1 MARQAFGAQQLQLRV
16 AHTLALAAVMAVR
29 VAALV
34 MAYLVLA
41 VTAVAVA
48 VVQADMQAPAAGV
61 MGTVQG
67 PQPQVLA
74 AVAEA
79 DHKATTLL
87 LAPAL
92 LTLVLQAAAVLVCLV
107 KDQTARLVLLLPQE
121 VMVVAEGLLDKQGFQ
136 QKELPIPPVV
146 VAVYTVA
153 AVAAVAITALAC
165 LLAVMVLSGLLPQE
179 PQEVSRA
186 LA

>member
-1 MARQAFGAQQLQLRV
+1 MARQAFGAQQLRLRV
-16 AHTLALAAVMAVR
+16 AHTPALAAVMAAR
-29 VAALV
+29 AAALV

-48 VVQADMQAPAAGV
+48 VVQADMQAPAVGA

-67 PQPQVLA
+67 LQPQVLA

-92 LTLVLQAAAVLVCLV
+92 LTLVLQAAAVLAYLV
-107 KDQTARLVLLLPQE
+107 KAQTARLVALLPQE
-121 VMVVAEGLLDKQGFQ
+121 AMAAEEALLGKQVFQ
-136 QKELPIPPVV
+136 QKGLLIPPVV

-153 AVAAVAITALAC
+153 AEAAVAITALAC

-179 PQEVSRA
+179 PQEVFRA
-186 LA
+186 LV